1 MMPVVMLEL
10 TVLMILLVQPQ
21 ALLEMQMMT
30 PMWTIVLQGLGMIAT
45 HILIVHITAGI
56 KCVLQMIVFPAR
68 KTAIALLGI
77 IAMMTVRVILRKQL
91 AGHVIGL

>member
-1 MMPVVMLEL
+1 MMPVVMPERI
-10 TVLMILLVQPQ
+10 VLMILLVQPQ

-45 HILIVHITAGI
+45 HILIVHITVGI
-56 KCVLQMIVFPAR
+56 KCVLQIIVFLVR

-77 IAMMTVRVILRKQL
+77 IAMMMVRVILRKQL
-91 AGHVIGL
+91 AKHVIGL